1 MNLESPEKIWGFFY
15 FQSTDSGLS
24 LDFPL
29 LECELAFFYI
39 LKNPVK
45 KRVYYL
51 IKIK

>member
-15 FQSTDSGLS
+15 FQSSGSGLS

-39 LKNPVK
+39 FK
-45 KRVYYL
+45 KSG
-51 IKIK
+51 